1 MGPDRMD
8 GTTTEHKNH
17 GEEPASGRAPRALT
31 YDEGKAAE
39 AAFQGLPFNPEW
51 SDTARKVYDGI
62 VLAMGERQLAAM
74 GESDLEKEYA
84 LGQ

>member
-8 GTTTEHKNH
+8 GTTTEHNNH
-17 GEEPASGRAPRALT
+17 GGEGGSGRAPRTLT

-39 AAFQGLPFNPEW
+39 AAFQGLPFNPDW
-51 SDTARKVYDGI
+51 SDAARKVYDGI

-74 GESDLEKEYA
+74 ADSDLEKEYA
-84 LGQ
+84 